1 MDQLSVVI
9 GEFKRW
15 GCRSNLKAAFR
26 DAGLLQFFDHA
37 RMNGLNVYRNIL
49 RDELFPFG
57 VDFAERSRF
66 SLLCR
71 LFQRT
76 PFHKNLSALS
86 CQHSAKPN
94 HLSFRTASAVRNLQ
108 YADSSNLK
116 VLGMTMAPVLLA
128 AKAGIAL
135 SMRGLAAFSYPIFMP
150 ASLRSMLP
158 LPICLNIFRIWAYWR
173 RRLLTSCTVLPDP
186 RAIRLRRLPLITSW

>member
-1 MDQLSVVI
+1 MDQFSVVI

-26 DAGLLQFFDHA
+26 DAGLLQFFDSTGV
-37 RMNGLNVYRNIL
+37 NCLNVRGNIL
-49 RDELFPFG
+49 GDELFAFG

-86 CQHSAKPN
+86 KNLTTCHSEP
-94 HLSFRTASAVRNLQ
+94 LQ
-108 YADSSNLK
+108 
-116 VLGMTMAPVLLA
+116 
-128 AKAGIAL
+128 
-135 SMRGLAAFSYPIFMP
+135 R
-150 ASLRSMLP
+150 
-158 LPICLNIFRIWAYWR
+158 
-173 RRLLTSCTVLPDP
+173 
-186 RAIRLRRLPLITSW
+186 